1 MFDLRSKSKW
11 YCPPGK
17 WFYGPTPPPFWN
29 FLGLWPTPLEFP
41 IPYVVG
47 VWIFSGTTHSIFL
60 VLTINRTPLHWSAA
74 TGHAHCVALLLRLG
88 SDKNTEDKH
97 EALPLQYAQQG
108 YHSACCK
115 LLIDHDPSNP
125 LATQIPQGKGT
136 MNSSWLQA
144 IIKVVGRVFL
154 YMYLFL
160 IPSYSKNGCYWQFAF
175 TNQHSKFQFDLE
187 SVSHEIVTLVGARSW
202 GQVNTVQCKARNR
215 IRFI

>member
-1 MFDLRSKSKW
+1 M
-11 YCPPGK
+11 
-17 WFYGPTPPPFWN
+17 
-29 FLGLWPTPLEFP
+29 
-41 IPYVVG
+41 
-47 VWIFSGTTHSIFL
+47 

-136 MNSSWLQA
+136 IDKA
-144 IIKVVGRVFL
+144 TIKVVSIYGQS
-154 YMYLFL
+154 FL
-160 IPSYSKNGCYWQFAF
+160 I
-175 TNQHSKFQFDLE
+175 H
-187 SVSHEIVTLVGARSW
+187 VSFPNTLLIPLYTLTIISW
-202 GQVNTVQCKARNR
+202 
-215 IRFI
+215 

>member
-1 MFDLRSKSKW
+1 MFDLRSKTKW

-29 FLGLWPTPLEFP
+29 FLGLWPPHPPGISNSLR
-41 IPYVVG
+41 G
-47 VWIFSGTTHSIFL
+47 GGLDIFWNHTFYIFGFN
-60 VLTINRTPLHWSAA
+60 INRTPLHWSAA

-187 SVSHEIVTLVGARSW
+187 SVSHEIVTVVGARSW
-202 GQVNTVQCKARNR
+202 GH
-215 IRFI
+215 

>member
-1 MFDLRSKSKW
+1 MIL
-11 YCPPGK
+11 PPWK
-17 WFYGPTPPPFWN
+17 VILWSNTPSLLEFPGPLTP
-29 FLGLWPTPLEFP
+29 PTPLEFP